1 MKITGVEAYLLSY
14 RLPEPV
20 KLTYHG
26 GERTILKRDA
36 MLIRVSTD
44 EGLTGYAP
52 GQASVE
58 AKNAIDRLIAPF
70 LTGHTLTDP
79 DALRILFQK
88 GPGADPEVSKVYSAV
103 EIALYDLAGKARNLP
118 VSELIGGRVRD
129 RIRLYASSGMYQ
141 SPEGYAAE
149 AALAREMGF
158 PAYKMRPGNGPEAD
172 LEAVRLMRQAT
183 GPDFEIM
190 VDAHTW
196 WRMGNK
202 SYSQDTVEALAKAMA
217 EYRILWL
224 EEPLPPDDHD
234 AYVALNEREL
244 VPLAS
249 GEHEPSELRYLDLIE
264 SRAVDYVQMDVVCQG
279 GFATARRLFPDIARA
294 GLRFAFHSWGS
305 ALEVLA
311 AAHLGVCWPET
322 VVDWL
327 EYPCYS
333 TEGRKFMYPFPLA
346 SEILKTPLTI
356 EHGSLIVPSG
366 PGLGVDVDESVI
378 WRYPW
383 IDGPWSFF
391 TLTSPPGTFAVTSDH
406 SVKWV

>member
-1 MKITGVEAYLLSY
+1 MKITGVDAYLLSY
-14 RLPEPV
+14 RLAEPV
-20 KLTYHG
+20 KLTYYG

-44 EGLTGYAP
+44 VGLTGWAP
-52 GQASVE
+52 GQASPE
-58 AKNAIDRLIAPF
+58 AKNSIDRLIAPF
-70 LTGHTLTDP
+70 LVGHQLTDP

-88 GPGADPEVSKVYSAV
+88 GPGADSQVSKVYSAV
-103 EIALYDLAGKARNLP
+103 EIALYDLAGKARNVP

-158 PAYKMRPGNGPEAD
+158 TAYKMRPGSGPEAD
-172 LEAVRLMRQAT
+172 LEAVKQMRKAT

-196 WRMGNK
+196 WRMGNR
-202 SYSQDTVEALAKAMA
+202 SYTQETIEELAAKMA
-217 EYRILWL
+217 QYRILWL

-234 AYVALNEREL
+234 AYLALNQKEL

-264 SRAVDYVQMDVVCQG
+264 SRAVDYVQMDIVCQG

-305 ALEVLA
+305 SLEVLA
-311 AAHLGVCWPET
+311 AAHLGICWPET

-333 TEGRKFMYPFPLA
+333 TEGHNFMYPFPLA
-346 SEILKTPLTI
+346 AEVLKTPLTI
-356 EHGSLIVPSG
+356 EQGDLVVPTG
-366 PGLGVDVDESVI
+366 PGLGVEIDESVI

-383 IDGPWSFF
+383 IEGPWSFF
-391 TLTSPPGTFAVTSDH
+391 TLTSPPGTFAVTADH